1 MGLIQSS
8 QNNLTVG
15 APFPARIAASRRSH
29 KIYPYSRRG
38 WRSSFLLSIVICA
51 LAACS
56 TPAERI
62 SNEAANYGFTA
73 RVIEARGFK
82 HQVYRNNPQGRIQGP
97 ALHVYLEG
105 DGTPWINHER
115 VASDPTPR
123 TPLMLRLMARD
134 MMPSLYLGRP
144 CYHGY
149 ASTPPCTPELW
160 TDARYSESVIASMSQ
175 VLKKL
180 IEAEGIKSLVFFGHS
195 GGGALAILLA
205 ERFPETRAVVTIAG
219 NLDVDAW
226 AEMHRYTR
234 LQRSL
239 NPASRPALDPR
250 IHQLHL
256 IGERDANI
264 TPQLIEKF
272 ESRQQNSELVVVSD
286 FDHLCCWPK
295 LWPDVLAWVSV
306 VETSEGR
313 VRKDLQLRQ

>member
-1 MGLIQSS
+1 M
-8 QNNLTVG
+8 G
-15 APFPARIAASRRSH
+15 APSPARIAARRRSR
-29 KIYPYSRRG
+29 KIYPFSRRG
-38 WRSSFLLSIVICA
+38 RCPCFFLSIVICA
-51 LAACS
+51 LVACS

-62 SNEAANYGFTA
+62 TKEATGYGFTA
-73 RVIEARGFK
+73 QVIEARGFK
-82 HQVYRNNPQGRIQGP
+82 HQVYRNKQQDGLQGP

-105 DGTPWINHER
+105 DGSPWINHEW

-123 TPLMLRLMARD
+123 TSLMLRLMALD
-134 MMPSLYLGRP
+134 GKPSLYLGRP

-160 TDARYSESVIASMSQ
+160 TDARYSENVIASMAQ
-175 VLKKL
+175 VLEKL
-180 IEAEGIKSLVFFGHS
+180 IEAGETKSLVFFGHS

-205 ERFPETRAVVTIAG
+205 ERFPGTRAVITIAG
-219 NLDVDAW
+219 NLDIDAW

-256 IGERDANI
+256 VGARDTNI
-264 TPQLIEKF
+264 TPQLIESF

-286 FDHLCCWPK
+286 FDHRCCWTR
-295 LWPDVLAWVSV
+295 LWPDVLAWVSA
-306 VETSEGR
+306 VEGPEGIFR
-313 VRKDLQLRQ
+313 SNYFLHPAY

>member
-1 MGLIQSS
+1 
-8 QNNLTVG
+8 
-15 APFPARIAASRRSH
+15 
-29 KIYPYSRRG
+29 
-38 WRSSFLLSIVICA
+38 LSIVIGA

-62 SNEAANYGFTA
+62 SHEAASYGFSSLE
-73 RVIEARGFK
+73 IEGRGFK
-82 HQVYRNNPQGRIQGP
+82 HQVYRNKQQGHIPGA

-105 DGTPWINHER
+105 DGSPWVNHEW

-123 TPLMLRLMARD
+123 TPLMLRLMAGD
-134 MMPSLYLGRP
+134 MAPSLYLGRP

-149 ASTPPCTPELW
+149 ASTPPCMPGLW
-160 TDARYSESVIASMSQ
+160 TDARYSENVIASMAQ
-175 VLKKL
+175 VLEKL
-180 IEAEGIKSLVFFGHS
+180 IAAGETKSLVFFGHS
-195 GGGALAILLA
+195 GGGTLAMLLA
-205 ERFPETRAVVTIAG
+205 ERFPGTRAVVTIAG
-219 NLDVDAW
+219 NLDIDAW

-239 NPASRPALDPR
+239 NPANRPALDPQ

-256 IGERDANI
+256 IGERDTNI
-264 TPQLIEKF
+264 TPQLIESF

-286 FDHLCCWPK
+286 FDHRCCWPK
-295 LWPDVLAWVSV
+295 LWPDVLAWVSA